1 MTITSDLPLAGTT
14 PRVGAKVIATDIP
27 LIDSNPSY
35 SKECCRQVVTVKEVE
50 DRQDHNGR
58 IRIWADFLDD
68 PNDPDS
74 YKHSWYFYD
83 WKPAEDESDEPE
95 VVRTLRDTLANTQ
108 EALENAR
115 EDIRNIRNKFSNSME
130 VISNALNREADHRGW
145 CEEYDEIVED
155 VNNSLPGPFYLT
167 QRSKNFRVEW
177 VEEYRVRVHRS
188 ATVTAKTEE
197 EAIDEVREWDE
208 ADTYDIKEAVDSG
221 HADFIDADD
230 YEAEEEN

>member
-1 MTITSDLPLAGTT
+1 MTTTTDLPLAGAT
-14 PRVGAKVIATDIP
+14 PRVGAKVIAIRIP
-27 LIDSNPSY
+27 HVEEHPSY
-35 SKECCRQVVTVKEVE
+35 PEEVRRQVVTVKAVS
-50 DRQDHNGR
+50 DRVDSEGR
-58 IRIWADFLDD
+58 IRIWADFLSDPSD
-68 PNDPDS
+68 PNSHKYD
-74 YKHSWYFYD
+74 WYFYD

-95 VVRTLRDTLANTQ
+95 VVRTLRGTLANTQ

-221 HADFIDADD
+221 NADFIDADD

>member
-27 LIDSNPSY
+27 LIDSNPSH

-58 IRIWADFLDD
+58 IRIWADFLED
-68 PNDPDS
+68 PSDPGS

-95 VVRTLRDTLANTQ
+95 VVRTLRGTLANTQ

-115 EDIRNIRNKFSNSME
+115 EDIRVIRTKFANSME
-130 VISNALNREADHRGW
+130 IISRQINEEAENRGW
-145 CEEYDEIVED
+145 CDEFERIVDD
-155 VNNSLPGPFYLT
+155 VNSDLPGPFYLEKRNKT
-167 QRSKNFRVEW
+167 FRVTW
-177 VEEYRVRVHRS
+177 TEEYRIRVHRS
-188 ATVTAKTEE
+188 ADIEAKSDELAIE
-197 EAIDEVREWDE
+197 EAQEWDE
-208 ADTYDIKEAVDSG
+208 VDTYDIKEAIDG
-221 HADFIDADD
+221 GNCEFIDADD
-230 YEAEEEN
+230 YEAEEV